1 MQIVS
6 KLSRRRTLLL
16 LTSAMIPAA
25 AYADELS
32 AQISPTP
39 TPTPTPS
46 LPGGFRLP
54 TPVTPPS
61 STPVSNA
68 APPVSSLGP
77 IDKTKAYFMFF
88 QRNIDLVSAKALR
101 TDLVALVEGGV
112 TDITLIIN
120 SPGGL
125 LAPSL
130 QLYSLI
136 RSLPVK
142 IKTHGQGIVASAANL
157 LMLAGEE
164 RTADKVTR
172 FFFHPSQSPIIG
184 TFNSVQFDDQLL
196 VMREYENML
205 AEIYRERT
213 KIPEADID
221 RFKHGSVPYDAA
233 KALEYGV
240 IHKIHPLEI
249 PSQKAKLVFAD

>member
-1 MQIVS
+1 
-6 KLSRRRTLLL
+6 
-16 LTSAMIPAA
+16 
-25 AYADELS
+25 
-32 AQISPTP
+32 
-39 TPTPTPS
+39 
-46 LPGGFRLP
+46 
-54 TPVTPPS
+54 
-61 STPVSNA
+61 
-68 APPVSSLGP
+68 
-77 IDKTKAYFMFF
+77 MFF

-172 FFFHPSQSPIIG
+172 FFFHPSQSPIVG

-213 KIPEADID
+213 KIPETDID

-240 IHKIHPLEI
+240 IHKIHALDI
-249 PSQKAKLVFAD
+249 PSQKARLVFAD

>member
-1 MQIVS
+1 MQIFS
-6 KLSRRRTLLL
+6 KLNRRRALLL
-16 LTSAMIPAA
+16 LTGAILPAA
-25 AYADELS
+25 AYADEVSTPL
-32 AQISPTP
+32 SPTP
-39 TPTPTPS
+39 TPTTPT

-54 TPVTPPS
+54 IPVTSPS
-61 STPVSNA
+61 ATPAPSA
-68 APPVSSLGP
+68 ATTASSLGP
-77 IDKTKAYFMFF
+77 IDKTKAYFIYF
-88 QRNIDLVSAKALR
+88 QRSIDLISAKALR

-112 TDITLIIN
+112 TDITLVIN

-136 RSLPVK
+136 RSLPAK

-157 LMLAGEE
+157 LMLAGEN
-164 RTADKVTR
+164 RTADSTTR

-184 TFNSVQFDDQLL
+184 TFNSVQFDDQVL

-205 AEIYRERT
+205 ADIYRERT
-213 KIPEADID
+213 KIPEGDID

-240 IHKIHPLEI
+240 IHKIHALEI
-249 PSQKAKLVFAD
+249 PSQKAKLVFVD